1 MSDLTHLDFEDIRP
15 YTDKEIKSKI
25 ALMVKDPVFDEV
37 LLHVFKFRPVVEM
50 VKLQLRMIRTVKQLQ
65 GTFIYDLLRNVINKS
80 SKGLTC
86 SGIENLDKKKP
97 YLFISNHRDIVLDA
111 ALLNYLI
118 FEKGMNTTLI
128 AIGNNL
134 LLYNWIEHAV
144 KLNRAFIIKRN
155 LPPREIHEASLKVSH
170 FIRKSI
176 LEDKLSVWIAQREG
190 RTKDGFD
197 KTQVAVVKMLNMSNT
212 KSISEGYKELNI
224 VPVAI
229 SYEIEPCGLAKIRE
243 LIKKEHYGQMKTSKD
258 DLKSMSMGMFNPKG
272 RMRFSFGKPIEIDME
287 ETGSKSKE
295 AQNKIAQEIAEKI
308 DQQIYANYKLWPN
321 NYIAYDML
329 MQEHRFKSKYTHAE
343 ERKFKIMVEQSMV
356 NIDFPITDIQERFL
370 KLYANPVI
378 NKLNATGTK

>member
-1 MSDLTHLDFEDIRP
+1 MSNIPYLDFDDIRP
-15 YTDKEIKSKI
+15 YTDKEVKSKI
-25 ALMVKDPVFDEV
+25 ALMLKDPVFEEV
-37 LLHVFKFRPVVEM
+37 LSHVFKFRPVVEM
-50 VKLQLRMIRTVKQLQ
+50 VRLQLRMIRNIKQLQ
-65 GTFIYDLLRNVINKS
+65 GTFIYDLLRTVINKS
-80 SKGLTC
+80 SNGLSC

-155 LPPREIHEASLKVSH
+155 LPPRELMEASLKVSH

-176 LEDKLSVWIAQREG
+176 VDDELSVWIAQREG
-190 RTKDGFD
+190 RTKDGND
-197 KTQVAVVKMLNMSNT
+197 KTQVAVLKMLNMSNT
-212 KSISEGYKELNI
+212 KSISEGYRELNI

-229 SYEIEPCGLAKIRE
+229 SYEIEPCGLAKIKE
-243 LIKKEHYGQMKTSKD
+243 LIKREHYGQSKTSKD

-272 RMRFSFGKPIEIDME
+272 RMRFSFGKPIEIEME
-287 ETGSKSKE
+287 NGNPKSKE
-295 AQNKIAQEIAEKI
+295 LQNKIAQDIAEKI
-308 DQQIYANYKLWPN
+308 DHQIYSNYKLWPN

-343 ERKFKIMVEQSMV
+343 AKKFEIMVEQAMV

-370 KLYANPVI
+370 RLYANPVI
-378 NKLNATGTK
+378 NKLKTNNI

>member
-1 MSDLTHLDFEDIRP
+1 MSNIPHLDFDDIRP
-15 YTDKEIKSKI
+15 YTDKEVKSKI

-37 LLHVFKFRPVVEM
+37 LLHVFKFRPVIEM
-50 VKLQLRMIRTVKQLQ
+50 VKLQLRMIRTIKQLQ
-65 GTFIYDLLRNVINKS
+65 GTFIYDLLRTVINKS
-80 SKGLTC
+80 SQGLTC

-118 FEKGMNTTLI
+118 FEKGMNTTLV

-144 KLNRAFIIKRN
+144 KLNRAFVIKRN

-176 LEDKLSVWIAQREG
+176 VEDKLSVWIAQREG

-197 KTQVAVVKMLNMSNT
+197 KTQVAVLKMLNMSNP
-212 KSISEGYKELNI
+212 KSISEGYRELNI

-229 SYEIEPCGLAKIRE
+229 SYEIEPCGLAKIKE

-272 RMRFSFGKPIEIDME
+272 RMRFSFGKPIEIE
-287 ETGSKSKE
+287 LENGNPKSKE
-295 AQNKIAQEIAEKI
+295 LQNKIAQEIAEKI
-308 DQQIYANYKLWPN
+308 DNQIYANYKLWPN

-329 MQEHRFKSKYTHAE
+329 MQEHRFKSKYTHSEAK
-343 ERKFKIMVEQSMV
+343 KFEIMVEQAMV

-370 KLYANPVI
+370 KLYAAPVI
-378 NKLNATGTK
+378 NKLKATKI

>member
-1 MSDLTHLDFEDIRP
+1 MSNIPHLDFDDIRP
-15 YTDKEIKSKI
+15 YTDKEVKSKI

-37 LLHVFKFRPVVEM
+37 LLHVFKFRPVIEM
-50 VKLQLRMIRTVKQLQ
+50 VKLQLRMIRTIKQLQ
-65 GTFIYDLLRNVINKS
+65 GTFIYDLLRTVINKS
-80 SKGLTC
+80 SQGLTC

-111 ALLNYLI
+111 ALLNFLI

-176 LEDKLSVWIAQREG
+176 VDDKLSLWIAQREG

-197 KTQVAVVKMLNMSNT
+197 KTQVAVLKMLNMSNT
-212 KSISEGYKELNI
+212 KTVSEGYKELNI

-243 LIKKEHYGQMKTSKD
+243 LIKKEHYGQSKTSKD

-272 RMRFSFGKPIEIDME
+272 RMRFSFGKPIEIEME
-287 ETGSKSKE
+287 NGNPKSKE
-295 AQNKIAQEIAEKI
+295 LQNKIAQDIAEKI
-308 DQQIYANYKLWPN
+308 DHQIYANYKLWPN

-329 MQEHRFKSKYTHAE
+329 MQEHRFKSKYTHSEAK
-343 ERKFKIMVEQSMV
+343 KFEIMVEQAMV

-370 KLYANPVI
+370 KLYATPVI
-378 NKLNATGTK
+378 NKLKATKI